1 MDFFNGWSGS
11 AGLISKLKN
20 KLKNLTLIQRFMLA
34 GLLTLFIGGLGIGF
48 WVENQIITGVIHRT
62 GATTALYV
70 ESFVAPNLQE
80 LGSSEE
86 ILPEHALALRN
97 LLQDTP
103 LGQQIVAFKVWNT
116 RGKLLYSNDANVI
129 GKTYPMNEG
138 LLRARLGEVVS
149 EISEL
154 DEEEN
159 QSLKDQYGQLLE
171 TYSPV
176 WLSGTNQV
184 IAVAEF
190 YQLTDELDREID
202 VLKRRSWLVVGFII
216 FIMYLLLS
224 GFVRNASNTISG
236 QQADLNRKVKQLT
249 ELLEEN
255 QKLNDRVRKASAS
268 VSLLNES
275 YLKRIGTELHDGPAQ
290 DLGLSILKLDS
301 TIGKIEKN
309 ISKPD
314 DQKIVSELT
323 EIEKSMQI
331 ALKEMRGI
339 ATGLVL
345 PQLAEMDLFDTVSH
359 VVHKHEQQTNT
370 SVKLEIEGELNGT
383 ALPIRITLYRL
394 IQEALHNAYYH
405 ANGAG
410 QSVCIKNN
418 NDHILLEI
426 TDTGPGFDVPLIL
439 ENTDRLGVSGMRERV
454 ESIGGNFEIESKMGV
469 GTTIRARLPKKINGD
484 GKNGR

>member
-1 MDFFNGWSGS
+1 
-11 AGLISKLKN
+11 LISKLKDRF
-20 KLKNLTLIQRFMLA
+20 KNLNLSQRFMLA
-34 GLLTLFIGGLGIGF
+34 GLLTLFVGALGIGF
-48 WVENQIITGVIHRT
+48 WVENQIITGVIHRA

-80 LGSSEE
+80 LGSSEV
-86 ILPEHALALRN
+86 ILPEHALALEN

-116 RGKLLYSNDANVI
+116 RGKLLYSNDVNAI

-149 EISEL
+149 EISAL
-154 DEEEN
+154 QEEEN
-159 QSLKDQYGQLLE
+159 QALREQYGQLLE

-190 YQLTDELDREID
+190 YHQTDDLDREID

-224 GFVRNASNTISG
+224 GFIRNASNTIFR
-236 QQADLNRKVKQLT
+236 QQADLNLKVEQLT
-249 ELLEEN
+249 ELLVEN
-255 QKLNDRVRKASAS
+255 QKLNERARKASAS
-268 VSLLNES
+268 VALLNEG

-309 ISKPD
+309 LSKSVD
-314 DQKIVSELT
+314 SKIISELT
-323 EIEKSMQI
+323 EVEKSMQI

-345 PQLAEMDLFDTVSH
+345 PQLAEWDLFDTVSH

-370 SVKLEIEGELNGT
+370 RVNLEIEGEMNGP

-394 IQEALHNAYYH
+394 IQEALHNAYHH
-405 ANGAG
+405 ANGAS
-410 QSVCIKNN
+410 QSVCVKNN
-418 NDHILLEI
+418 SDHILLEI
-426 TDTGPGFDVPLIL
+426 ADTGPGFDVPMIL
-439 ENTDRLGVSGMRERV
+439 ENTDRLGISGMRERV
-454 ESIGGNFEIESKMGV
+454 ESIGGRFEIESRMGE
-469 GTTIRARLPKKINGD
+469 GTTIRARLPKSVNGD
-484 GKNGR
+484 RKNGQK

>member
-1 MDFFNGWSGS
+1 M
-11 AGLISKLKN
+11 ISKLKN

-484 GKNGR
+484 GKNER

>member
-1 MDFFNGWSGS
+1 M
-11 AGLISKLKN
+11 ISKLKD
-20 KLKNLTLIQRFMLA
+20 KFKNLNLSQRFMLA
-34 GLLTLFIGGLGIGF
+34 GLLTLFMGALGIGF
-48 WVENQIITGVIHRT
+48 WVENQIITGVIHRA
-62 GATTALYV
+62 GATTSLYV

-80 LGSSEE
+80 LGSTEE
-86 ILPEHALALRN
+86 ILPEHGLALEN

-116 RGKLLYSNDANVI
+116 RGKLLYSNDPNAI

-149 EISEL
+149 EISTL
-154 DEEEN
+154 DEDEN
-159 QSLKDQYGQLLE
+159 QVLKEQYGKLLE

-190 YQLTDELDREID
+190 YHQTDDLDREID
-202 VLKRRSWLVVGFII
+202 ILKQRSWLVVGFII

-224 GFVRNASNTISG
+224 GFVRNASNTISH
-236 QQADLNRKVKQLT
+236 QQADLNQKVKQLT
-249 ELLEEN
+249 ELLAEN
-255 QKLNDRVRKASAS
+255 QKLNERVRKASAS
-268 VSLLNES
+268 VALLNEG

-301 TIGKIEKN
+301 TIGNLEKN
-309 ISKPD
+309 LSKPVD
-314 DQKIVSELT
+314 PRIVPELT
-323 EIEKSMQI
+323 EIEKSMQM

-345 PQLAEMDLFDTVSH
+345 PQLAELDLFDTVSH

-370 SVKLEIEGELNGT
+370 SVKLEIEGEMNGT

-394 IQEALHNAYYH
+394 IQEALHNAYNH

-410 QSVCIKNN
+410 QSVCVKNN
-418 NDHILLEI
+418 SDHIMLEI
-426 TDTGPGFDVPLIL
+426 ADTGPGFNVPVIL
-439 ENTDRLGVSGMRERV
+439 ENTDRLGISGMRERV
-454 ESIGGNFEIESKMGV
+454 ESIGGRFEIESKLGE
-469 GTTIRARLPKKINGD
+469 GTTIRARLPKNVNGD
-484 GKNGR
+484 RKNG

>member
-1 MDFFNGWSGS
+1 M
-11 AGLISKLKN
+11 ISRLKY
-20 KLKNLTLIQRFMLA
+20 KLKNLNLIQRFMLA

-159 QSLKDQYGQLLE
+159 QSMKEQYGQLLE

-216 FIMYLLLS
+216 FMMYLLLS
-224 GFVRNASNTISG
+224 GFIRNASNTISG

-249 ELLEEN
+249 GLLEEN

-268 VSLLNES
+268 VSLLNEG
-275 YLKRIGTELHDGPAQ
+275 YLKRIGSELHDGPAQ

-309 ISKPD
+309 ISKTD
-314 DQKIVSELT
+314 DLKTISELT

-345 PQLAEMDLFDTVSH
+345 PQLAEKDLFDTVSH

-383 ALPIRITLYRL
+383 TLPIRITVYRL

-405 ANGAG
+405 AKGAG
-410 QSVCIKNN
+410 QSVSIQNN
-418 NDHILLEI
+418 SDHIQLEI
-426 TDTGPGFDVPLIL
+426 SDTGPGFDVPVIL
-439 ENTDRLGVSGMRERV
+439 ENTSRLGISGMRERV
-454 ESIGGNFEIESKMGV
+454 ESIGGNFEIESRIGA
-469 GTTIRARLPKKINGD
+469 GTTIRARVPKKINGD

>member
-1 MDFFNGWSGS
+1 MIQK
-11 AGLISKLKN
+11 LIEKFRSL
-20 KLKNLTLIQRFMLA
+20 NLSQRFMLA
-34 GLLTLFIGGLGIGF
+34 GLLTLFMGMLGIGF
-48 WVENQIITGVIHRT
+48 WVENQIISGVIHRA

-80 LGSSEE
+80 LGTTEE
-86 ILPEHALALRN
+86 ILPEHVLALEN

-116 RGKLLYSNDANVI
+116 RGKMLYSNDVAAI
-129 GKTYPMNEG
+129 GKTFPMTEG

-149 EISEL
+149 EISPL
-154 DEEEN
+154 DEDEN
-159 QSLKDQYGQLLE
+159 QILKEQYDQLLE

-190 YQLTDELDREID
+190 YHLTDDLDKEIV

-216 FIMYLLLS
+216 FLMYLLLS
-224 GFVRNASNTISG
+224 GFVRNASKTISR
-236 QQADLNRKVKQLT
+236 QQTELSQKVFQLT

-255 QKLNDRVRKASAS
+255 QKLNERVRKASAS
-268 VSLLNES
+268 VALLNED

-301 TIGKIEKN
+301 IIGKIEKN
-309 ISKPD
+309 LSKPVD
-314 DQKIVSELT
+314 PKIIPDLT
-323 EIEKSMQI
+323 EVEKSMQI

-345 PQLAEMDLFDTVSH
+345 PQLNELDFIDTVSH

-370 SVKLEIEGELNGT
+370 RVNLEIEGETNGT
-383 ALPIRITLYRL
+383 SLPIRITLYRL
-394 IQEALHNAYYH
+394 IQEALHNAYHH
-405 ANGAG
+405 AKGAG
-410 QSVCIKNN
+410 QSICVKNN
-418 NDHILLEI
+418 CDHILLEI
-426 TDTGPGFDVPLIL
+426 SDTGPGFDVPEIL
-439 ENTDRLGVSGMRERV
+439 ENTDRLGISGMRERV
-454 ESIGGNFEIESKMGV
+454 ESIGGRFEIESNLGK
-469 GTTIRARLPKKINGD
+469 GTIIRARIPKSVNGER
-484 GKNGR
+484 KNG

>member
-1 MDFFNGWSGS
+1 MIFSNDRSGS
-11 AGLISKLKN
+11 AGLISKLKDKFK
-20 KLKNLTLIQRFMLA
+20 KLNLSQRFMLA
-34 GLLTLFIGGLGIGF
+34 GLMTLFVGALGIGF
-48 WVENQIITGVIHRT
+48 WVENQIITGVIHRA

-86 ILPEHALALRN
+86 ILPEHALALEN

-116 RGKLLYSNDANVI
+116 RGKLLYSNDANAI

-149 EISEL
+149 EISAL
-154 DEEEN
+154 DEAEN
-159 QSLKDQYGQLLE
+159 QTLKEQYGQLLE

-190 YQLTDELDREID
+190 YHLTDDLDREID

-224 GFVRNASNTISG
+224 GFVRNASNTISR
-236 QQADLNRKVKQLT
+236 QQADLNLKVKQLT
-249 ELLEEN
+249 ELLAEN
-255 QKLNDRVRKASAS
+255 QKLNERVRKASAS
-268 VSLLNES
+268 VALLNEG

-301 TIGKIEKN
+301 TILKIEKN
-309 ISKPD
+309 DSKPVD
-314 DQKIVSELT
+314 PNIVPELT

-345 PQLAEMDLFDTVSH
+345 PQLAELDLFDTVSH

-370 SVKLEIEGELNGT
+370 TVNLEIEGDTNGT

-410 QSVCIKNN
+410 QSVCVKNN

-426 TDTGPGFDVPLIL
+426 ADTGPGFDVPVIL
-439 ENTDRLGVSGMRERV
+439 ENTDRLGISGMRERV
-454 ESIGGNFEIESKMGV
+454 ESIGGRFEIESKLGE
-469 GTTIRARLPKKINGD
+469 GTTIRARLPKSVNGD
-484 GKNGR
+484 RKNA